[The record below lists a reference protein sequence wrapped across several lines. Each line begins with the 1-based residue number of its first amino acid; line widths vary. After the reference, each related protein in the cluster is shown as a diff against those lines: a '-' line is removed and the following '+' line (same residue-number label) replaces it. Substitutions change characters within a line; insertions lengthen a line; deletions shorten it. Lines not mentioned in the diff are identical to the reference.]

1 MIVIGQDCWEQDD
14 KLVAPFVKK
23 MGEKMTYR
31 VALDEKTENEKGKMA
46 ETWMAAAGQNGIPT
60 AFVVNK
66 EGVVA
71 WIGHPM
77 ALQETVLNEVLE
89 GTYDLAKAAADF
101 EKQQKEIE
109 KQQIEAAKRNAPW
122 MAISR
127 AMQKK
132 DWDAAMDKVAEAEK
146 VVRHA
151 AGVAP
156 VTSAEQDRL
165 DVYRFNILLGK
176 EDYPTAYKIAA
187 KISDAKKDDAQLQN
201 ELAWQIATD
210 KKIKQRDLALAEMM
224 ATRANDAT
232 KGKDAAIIDTL
243 ARIRFIQGKKEEAIT
258 LQEKAVKL
266 AGEDQKETFQQTL
279 DDYKKGEL
287 SKGD

>member
-1 MIVIGQDCWEQDD
+1 
-14 KLVAPFVKK
+14 
-23 MGEKMTYR
+23 
-31 VALDEKTENEKGKMA
+31 
-46 ETWMAAAGQNGIPT
+46 
-60 AFVVNK
+60 
-66 EGVVA
+66 
-71 WIGHPM
+71 
-77 ALQETVLNEVLE
+77 
-89 GTYDLAKAAADF
+89 
-101 EKQQKEIE
+101 
-109 KQQIEAAKRNAPW
+109 

-146 VVRHA
+146 VV
-151 AGVAP
+151 P
-156 VTSAEQDRL
+156 KAEHDRL

-243 ARIRFIQGKKEEAIT
+243 ARIRFLQGKKEEAIT